1 MVDYIYVLRW
11 RDDEKPEP
19 SEIGNEEFGADYAI
33 QVHAIEGTVITN

>member
-19 SEIGNEEFGADYAI
+19 SEIGNEEFGADY
-33 QVHAIEGTVITN
+33 VRPFKSMR